1 MHQGRHTSGGPRQPG
16 RDELRSRLKALDEEN
31 GEDAMLEELD
41 DLLEAMAHPGEHL
54 AWLAAHDLDPA
65 ISSGAAAALF
75 YVVQSEAFP
84 PQARERA
91 RREAAPVLL
100 KALKSPGM
108 PDSRKYTV
116 GPLYS
121 YCADEELPAEEYRA
135 FFHDF
140 DGISRQMLSEMVDAF
155 SSDPHSVERVLSGM
169 EMAVDDD
176 MPTES
181 RFTGAMELA
190 THMLEVNPAAAAA
203 VVSGNLVVGCEE
215 GVDGAYHEPALNV
228 LEGTNC
234 PQAVWFLEEMGRWP
248 NLGELGEQAARSAA
262 KMRLSGLAPAHEL
275 PLAFSH
281 GMVTAPD
288 GMGSR
293 QLALYFRTPE
303 GGMDGLGLLLNDIV
317 GVKDAFCVYDEG
329 ADLEEEIRDQ
339 FGDLPIALCGIELA
353 REFFG
358 DALARHEAQGTSPPA
373 RGFVYRPY
381 LGPAPIAAKP
391 RTPDLSTYRL
401 ADLERTP
408 ALVKDSAELA
418 EAPGFDLYW
427 FASDRAYEYVAANMP
442 KKAPRLSKKKFEQF
456 LHEVAIEEKEM
467 LLSRMADTLEVESL
481 AGRGTRRINRIAAQ
495 TWVGLSED
503 VAAFADT
510 PYVRRL
516 GELAVKA
523 TIANVRMGFRNM
535 AEVNAAALE
544 MDDEFGDEGPY
555 DEPFE

>member
-1 MHQGRHTSGGPRQPG
+1 MHQGQHTSGGAREPD
-16 RDELRSRLKALDEEN
+16 RDWLRSRLKELAEQDGN
-31 GEDAMLEELD
+31 DVMIDELD
-41 DLLEAMAHPGEHL
+41 DIIEALAHPGEDL

-65 ISSGAAAALF
+65 ISSGAAAALL
-75 YVVQSEAFP
+75 YVVQSETLP
-84 PQARERA
+84 PPARERA
-91 RREAAPVLL
+91 RREGAPVLL

-121 YCADEELPAEEYRA
+121 YCADKELPAEEYRA
-135 FFHDF
+135 FFRDF
-140 DGISRQMLSEMVDAF
+140 DAVSRQMLSEMVDAF
-155 SSDPHSVERVLSGM
+155 SSDPQSVERVLSGM
-169 EMAVDDD
+169 GMAVDDD
-176 MPTES
+176 MPPEN

-215 GVDGAYHEPALNV
+215 GLDATYHEPALHM

-248 NLGELGEQAARSAA
+248 NLGELGEQAARCAA

-281 GMVTAPD
+281 AIVTAPD

-293 QLALYFRTPE
+293 HLSSYFRTPE
-303 GGMDGLGLLLNDIV
+303 GGMDALGLLLNDIV
-317 GVKDAFCVYDEG
+317 GVKDTFCVYDEG

-339 FGDLPIALCGIELA
+339 FDALPMALCGIELA

-358 DALARHEAQGTSPPA
+358 DALGHHEAQGTCPPA
-373 RGFVYRPY
+373 WAFVYRPY
-381 LGPAPIAAKP
+381 LGAAPIDIKP
-391 RTPDLSTYRL
+391 RTPDLSTYHL

-418 EAPGFDLYW
+418 EAPGFDLLW

-442 KKAPRLSKKKFEQF
+442 KKARRLSKKKFEQF
-456 LHEVAIEEKEM
+456 LCEVAVEEKDIV
-467 LLSRMADTLEVESL
+467 LSRMAGILEVESL
-481 AGRGTRRINRIAAQ
+481 TGRGTQRVNRIAAQ
-495 TWVGLSED
+495 TWVGLSEN
-503 VAAFADT
+503 VVAFADT

-516 GELAVKA
+516 GEQAVEA
-523 TIANVRMGFRNM
+523 IITNVRMGFRNA

-544 MDDEFGDEGPY
+544 IEDEFGYEGPY
-555 DEPFE
+555 EEPFE